1 MKKMMTVLALVMIV
15 SFLFIGCEK
24 KATAAAST
32 AGTMP
37 AASAAQTSS
46 STAAAEAPATE
57 EKIAVSVKEEVRTV
71 DPDYTIRFAY
81 YDAATWPNISKT
93 PLPEHAYGLVFKSI
107 VESNSNGKVAVEL
120 YPGNA
125 LGDTKATMEM
135 AMSGGIEMVTTTG
148 TISSLMPETQVI
160 FLPYVF
166 KSDEIAWDF
175 FDTSD
180 LWKEMT
186 AELEEISGLK
196 MLSVG
201 QNGTRHFTNNVRP
214 IRTPADM
221 KGLKFRVMQSPIYV
235 KMVEAMGAAAT
246 PLASGEIYTACQTG
260 VVDGQENPIWNIA
273 ANKWNEVQKYITL
286 DGHTWSENFVLINS
300 DFWNSL
306 PAEYQHIIEIAAY
319 HAQTADRASEALA
332 SRVLDFE
339 AVKNTMEV
347 YVPTADELELF
358 KEAAAP
364 TYDWLR
370 GEVGDEIVD
379 EFLAEV
385 KKSEAKFG
393 W

>member
-1 MKKMMTVLALVMIV
+1 MKKPLLVLALVV
-15 SFLFIGCEK
+15 VASLLFFGCAK
-24 KATAAAST
+24 KDSAAAST

-37 AASAAQTSS
+37 AATASSVAVAPSS
-46 STAAAEAPATE
+46 SAV
-57 EKIAVSVKEEVRTV
+57 EKAAVSIKKEVRTV
-71 DPDYTIRFAY
+71 KPDYTIRFAY

-93 PLPEHAYGLVFKSI
+93 PLPEHAYALVFKSI
-107 VESNSNGKVAVEL
+107 VESNSNGKIAVEL

-135 AMSGGIEMVTTTG
+135 AMSGGIEMVTATG
-148 TISSLMPETQVI
+148 TASSIMPELQVI

-175 FDTSD
+175 FDNSD

-186 AELEEISGLK
+186 ADFQKKSNLK

-201 QNGTRHFTNNVRP
+201 QNGTRHFTNNKRP
-214 IRTPADM
+214 IHTPADM

-235 KMVEAMGAAAT
+235 KMVEAMGASAT

-286 DGHTWSENFVLINS
+286 DGHTWSENFVMMNV

-306 PAEYQHIIEIAAY
+306 PANYQHIITIAAY
-319 HAQTADRASEALA
+319 HAQNADRAAEALA

-339 AVKNTMEV
+339 SVRNSMEV
-347 YVPTADELELF
+347 YVPTAAELEAF
-358 KEAAAP
+358 KTAAAP

-370 GEVGDEIVD
+370 GEVGDSIVD
-379 EFLAEV
+379 RFLAEV
-385 KKSEAKFG
+385 KKSEVKFG

>member
-1 MKKMMTVLALVMIV
+1 MMSLLLESIKENCTAMKKTLAVLALVAAA
-15 SFLFIGCEK
+15 SFLFFGCEK

-32 AGTMP
+32 AGTLP
-37 AASAAQTSS
+37 AATA
-46 STAAAEAPATE
+46 TAAAAAPST
-57 EKIAVSVKEEVRTV
+57 AVSVRQEVRTV
-71 DPDYTIRFAY
+71 KPDYTIRFAY
-81 YDAATWPNISKT
+81 YDAATWPDISKL
-93 PLPEHAYGLVFKSI
+93 PLPEHAYALVFKSM
-107 VESNSNGKVAVEL
+107 VEASSNGKIAVEL

-235 KMVEAMGAAAT
+235 KMVEAMGASAT
-246 PLASGEIYTACQTG
+246 PLASGEIYTAAQTG

-300 DFWNSL
+300 DFWNKL
-306 PAEYQHIIEIAAY
+306 PENYQHIITVAAY
-319 HAQTADRASEALA
+319 HAQTADRAAEGLA

-339 AVKNTMEV
+339 SIKKSMEI
-347 YVPTADELELF
+347 YVPNAEELELF
-358 KEAAAP
+358 KQAAAP
-364 TYDWLR
+364 TR
-370 GEVGDEIVD
+370 
-379 EFLAEV
+379 
-385 KKSEAKFG
+385 SEEHTSELQSQG
-393 W
+393 

>member
-32 AGTMP
+32 TGTLP
-37 AASAAQTSS
+37 AASAAPAS
-46 STAAAEAPATE
+46 STADAAAPAAED
-57 EKIAVSVKEEVRTV
+57 KIAVSVKDEVRTV
-71 DPDYTIRFAY
+71 EPDYTIRFAY

-186 AELEEISGLK
+186 TELEEISGLK

-339 AVKNTMEV
+339 AVKNSMEV
-347 YVPTADELELF
+347 YVPTAAELELF

-370 GEVGDEIVD
+370 GEVGDKIVD

>member
-1 MKKMMTVLALVMIV
+1 MKKKLTILVLVV
-15 SFLFIGCEK
+15 
-24 KATAAAST
+24 
-32 AGTMP
+32 
-37 AASAAQTSS
+37 
-46 STAAAEAPATE
+46 
-57 EKIAVSVKEEVRTV
+57 AVSMLFFGCKKKTETIGGTAVAVTGAEKSVEVSLRAETRTV
-71 DPDYTIRFAY
+71 KPDYTIRFAY
-81 YDAATWPNISKT
+81 YDAPTWPNISKI

-107 VESNSNGKVAVEL
+107 VEANSNGKIAVEL
-120 YPGNA
+120 YPGNE

-175 FDTSD
+175 FDTSP
-180 LWKEMT
+180 LWQEMVE
-186 AELEEISGLK
+186 ELEEISGLK

-221 KGLKFRVMQSPIYV
+221 KGLKVRVMQSPIYV

-306 PAEYQHIIEIAAY
+306 PENYQHIIKIAAF
-319 HAQTADRASEALA
+319 HAQTADRAAESLA

-339 AVKNTMEV
+339 SVKNTMEV
-347 YVPTADELELF
+347 YVPSAEELELF

-370 GEVGDEIVD
+370 GEVGDDIVD
-379 EFLAEV
+379 RFLVEV
-385 KKSEAKFG
+385 AKSEAKFG

>member
-1 MKKMMTVLALVMIV
+1 MKKTLVALVLLAIV
-15 SFLFIGCEK
+15 STLFFGCAKREDAK
-24 KATAAAST
+24 PATPVAAA
-32 AGTMP
+32 AP
-37 AASAAQTSS
+37 AAP
-46 STAAAEAPATE
+46 APAKAETT
-57 EKIAVSVKEEVRTV
+57 VTVKQEVRTV
-71 DPDYTIRFAY
+71 KPDYTIRFAY
-81 YDAATWPNISKT
+81 YDAPTWPSISKL
-93 PLPEHAYGLVFKSI
+93 PLPEHAYALVFKSI
-107 VESNSNGKVAVEL
+107 VEASSNGKIAVDL

-135 AMSGGIEMVTTTG
+135 AMSGGIEMVTCTG
-148 TISSLMPETQVI
+148 TASSIMPELQVI

-166 KSDEIAWDF
+166 KSDEVAWDF
-175 FDTSD
+175 FDNSQ
-180 LWKEMT
+180 LWKDMAKT
-186 AELEEISGLK
+186 FEEKSGLK

-201 QNGTRHFTNNVRP
+201 QNGTRHFTNSKRP
-214 IRTPADM
+214 IHTPADM

-286 DGHTWSENFVLINS
+286 DGHTWSENFIMMNS

-306 PAEYQHIIEIAAY
+306 PKEYQHIITIAAY
-319 HAQTADRASEALA
+319 HAQNADRAAEDLA

-339 AVKNTMEV
+339 SVKSTMEV
-347 YVPTADELELF
+347 YVPTAAELDEF
-358 KEAAAP
+358 KKAAAP

-379 EFLAEV
+379 KFLAEV
-385 KKSEAKFG
+385 KKSEANFG
-393 W
+393 Y

>member
-1 MKKMMTVLALVMIV
+1 MMTVLALVMIV

-32 AGTMP
+32 TGTLP
-37 AASAAQTSS
+37 AASAAPAS
-46 STAAAEAPATE
+46 STADAAAPAAED
-57 EKIAVSVKEEVRTV
+57 KIAVSVKDEVRTV
-71 DPDYTIRFAY
+71 EPDYTIRFAY

-93 PLPEHAYGLVFKSI
+93 PPLPEHAYGLVFKSI

-186 AELEEISGLK
+186 TELEEISGLK

-221 KGLKFRVMQSPIYV
+221 KGLKFRVMQSPPIYV

-260 VVDGQENPIWNIA
+260 VVDGQENPPIWNIA

-339 AVKNTMEV
+339 AVKNSMEV
-347 YVPTADELELF
+347 YVPTAAELELF

-370 GEVGDEIVD
+370 GEVGDKIVD

>member
-57 EKIAVSVKEEVRTV
+57 DKIAVSVKEEVRTV
-71 DPDYTIRFAY
+71 EPDYTIRFAY

-347 YVPTADELELF
+347 YVPTAEELELF

>member
-1 MKKMMTVLALVMIV
+1 
-15 SFLFIGCEK
+15 
-24 KATAAAST
+24 
-32 AGTMP
+32 
-37 AASAAQTSS
+37 
-46 STAAAEAPATE
+46 
-57 EKIAVSVKEEVRTV
+57 
-71 DPDYTIRFAY
+71 
-81 YDAATWPNISKT
+81 
-93 PLPEHAYGLVFKSI
+93 
-107 VESNSNGKVAVEL
+107 
-120 YPGNA
+120 
-125 LGDTKATMEM
+125 MEM

-175 FDTSD
+175 FDNSD

-196 MLSVG
+196 MISVG

-235 KMVEAMGAAAT
+235 KMVEAMGASAT

-286 DGHTWSENFVLINS
+286 DGHTWSENFVLMNS

-306 PAEYQHIIEIAAY
+306 PENYQHIIKIAAY
-319 HAQTADRASEALA
+319 HAQNADRAAEALA
-332 SRVLDFE
+332 SRVLDFDS
-339 AVKNTMEV
+339 VRNTMEV
-347 YVPTADELELF
+347 YVPNAEELELF
-358 KEAAAP
+358 KKAAAP

-379 EFLAEV
+379 RFLAEV

>member
-57 EKIAVSVKEEVRTV
+57 DKIAVSVKEEVRTV

-347 YVPTADELELF
+347 YVPTAEELELF

>member
-57 EKIAVSVKEEVRTV
+57 DKIAVSVKEEVRTV

-306 PAEYQHIIEIAAY
+306 PAEYQHIIEVAAY

-347 YVPTADELELF
+347 YVPTAEELELF

>member
-1 MKKMMTVLALVMIV
+1 MKKTLAVLALVAAA
-15 SFLFIGCEK
+15 SFLFFGCEK

-32 AGTMP
+32 AGTLP
-37 AASAAQTSS
+37 AATAAAAPAAAAPVASAAAQ
-46 STAAAEAPATE
+46 ST
-57 EKIAVSVKEEVRTV
+57 AVSVKQEVRTV
-71 DPDYTIRFAY
+71 KPDYTIRFAY
-81 YDAATWPNISKT
+81 YDAATWPDISKL
-93 PLPEHAYGLVFKSI
+93 PLPEHAYALVFKSM
-107 VESNSNGKVAVEL
+107 VEASSNGKIAVEL

-196 MLSVG
+196 MISVG

-235 KMVEAMGAAAT
+235 KMVEAMGASAT
-246 PLASGEIYTACQTG
+246 PLASGEIYTAAQTG

-306 PAEYQHIIEIAAY
+306 PENYQHIITVAAY
-319 HAQTADRASEALA
+319 HAQTADRAAEGLA

-339 AVKNTMEV
+339 SIKKSMEI
-347 YVPTADELELF
+347 YVPNAEELELF
-358 KEAAAP
+358 KQAAAP

-379 EFLAEV
+379 KFLAEV